1 MRLAIIVVTLALAFP
16 AVATAKEVTR
26 VDVCGADGCGRISDH
41 GSLEAFMEGDD
52 QPATVPFGPQR
63 SYTLRVR
70 MRAEEGE
77 AVHGWTTHWIP
88 KANVLAYQDEHGQF
102 AFTDVPAKL
111 RHAHGI
117 RCDGGCEP
125 CTPSSQRAPRRG
137 QIVLNRAETS
147 PQSSCPWSARDDCR
161 RRHSDCQRWRQ
172 LPCCP
177 GRQANGQGLCLR
189 CQRFTN

>member
-111 RHAHGI
+111 RRALTVAARGHTA
-117 RCDGGCEP
+117 RAARVFEDPPDPEAQVDEVVTAPPATARADAGGGLP
-125 CTPSSQRAPRRG
+125 ALAWVG
-137 QIVLNRAETS
+137 VAAGLLAVGGAG
-147 PQSSCPWSARDDCR
+147 ARSMR
-161 RRHSDCQRWRQ
+161 RR
-172 LPCCP
+172 
-177 GRQANGQGLCLR
+177 
-189 CQRFTN
+189 